1 MRFAFAP
8 ESRPLDGYTIKRA
21 IHRGGFGEVYYA
33 LSDAGKE
40 VALKLLHNN
49 MEVELRGVTQCLN
62 LKHPNLVTIFDIR
75 QDSENEHWIVMEYV
89 GGQSLY
95 DVLGKH
101 PDGMPQKE
109 LRAWLDG
116 MTAGLSFLHDRG
128 LVHRDLKPANIFS
141 DAGVVKIGDV
151 GLSKFISE
159 SRRSA
164 QTQSV
169 GTVYY
174 MAPEVA
180 RGRYGKEVDVY
191 SMGIMLCEMLCG
203 RVPFDGETTAEILMK
218 HLTAEPDLSGL
229 SQSMQKVLTAALEK
243 DPQRRIQSVEELRR
257 QFLQALGGA
266 ESEEKSLAVT
276 PVVENTGQN
285 ANADISSAASG
296 NQQGNRDDEQPSL
309 PAKLVHPAMQFWNE
323 RIPAPAKWVLTGAFL
338 IVLLNYGILRNS
350 RLLIVGG
357 VLGWLAW
364 WFFRSE
370 KASENS
376 ATAAGKS
383 AQPPES
389 AAVRTDAATGSE
401 QTLSGATSRSI
412 PRKMNPP
419 AESRPLL
426 LRNSSPETRRYM
438 TLSQR
443 LIEITSSMSVS
454 MLSVLVVS
462 VALYFAT
469 PLLPSDS
476 DALFFSIATL
486 FAAWAVMIPSRLMEG
501 TGIDPWFRRMIL
513 GVSGAFSG
521 LLSGKMAEFLLLGSS
536 SMLTSAGR
544 GLLAFGPAERLQV
557 LSTED
562 GGPTLAGFVIF
573 PAVLLF
579 IRRWW
584 WQADSFRSHRFRV
597 RSALT
602 TMLVA
607 VLLSRLIA
615 FPTTFAATF
624 ALAISVVVQLS
635 SGWTPMD
642 QRFLGTSHLD
652 VQGRALVRRG
662 HGQTG
667 PQKSKQ

>member
-49 MEVELRGVTQCLN
+49 MEVEIRGVTQCLN

-95 DVLGKH
+95 DVLGKY
-101 PDGMPQKE
+101 PAGMPQKE
-109 LRAWLDG
+109 LLSWLDG

-218 HLTAEPDLSGL
+218 HLTADPDLSGL
-229 SQSMQKVLTAALEK
+229 SQSMQKVLAAALEK
-243 DPQRRIQSVEELRR
+243 DPNRRIQSVEELRS
-257 QFLQALGGA
+257 QFLQALGCPEPAG
-266 ESEEKSLAVT
+266 KSLADTIAVGNPGSNSNSGMPT
-276 PVVENTGQN
+276 AEF
-285 ANADISSAASG
+285 DSSSTKRFD
-296 NQQGNRDDEQPSL
+296 QQPSL
-309 PAKLVHPAMQFWNE
+309 QAKFLDPVIQFLNE
-323 RIPAPAKWVLTGAFL
+323 RIPTPAKWVLNGACL
-338 IVLLNYGILRNS
+338 IALLNYGIRSNS
-350 RLLIVGG
+350 WLQVVGG

-364 WFFRSE
+364 WFFRSA
-370 KASENS
+370 KVSGNS
-376 ATAAGKS
+376 ATSAEKS
-383 AQPPES
+383 AQPRRS
-389 AAVRTDAATGSE
+389 NAVNTETTMSPQPTR
-401 QTLSGATSRSI
+401 SGPARGI
-412 PRKMNPP
+412 PVYVNG
-419 AESRPLL
+419 AGAGRPQL
-426 LRNSSPETRRYM
+426 LRNSSPD
-438 TLSQR
+438 TLRSIPLDQR
-443 LIEITSSMSVS
+443 LINLTSSMSVS
-454 MLSVLVVS
+454 MFSVLVVS

-476 DALFFSIATL
+476 DALFFSIGTL
-486 FAAWAVMIPSRLMEG
+486 FTAWAVMIPSRMMEG

-521 LLSGKMAEFLLLGSS
+521 LLMGKMAEFLMLTNS
-536 SMLTSAGR
+536 SMLTSSGR
-544 GLLAFGPAERLQV
+544 GLLALGPAERLHV
-557 LSTED
+557 LSTEA
-562 GGPTLAGFVIF
+562 GGPTLAGFIVF

-579 IRRWW
+579 ARRWW
-584 WQADSFRSHRFRV
+584 WQADSFRGQRFRIL
-597 RSALT
+597 SAIM
-602 TMLVA
+602 TMLVS
-607 VLLSRLIA
+607 VILSKVIA
-615 FPTTFAATF
+615 FPTAFAATF
-624 ALAISVVVQLS
+624 ALAVSAVVQLS
-635 SGWTPMD
+635 SGWTPQR
-642 QRFLGTSHLD
+642 QRFLGTSDLK
-652 VQGRALVRRG
+652 ARRPDATTLILRDG
-662 HGQTG
+662 
-667 PQKSKQ
+667 KS

>member
-95 DVLGKH
+95 DVLGRY
-101 PDGMPQKE
+101 PTGMPQKE

-116 MTAGLSFLHDRG
+116 MTDGLSFLHDRG

-218 HLTAEPDLSGL
+218 HLTAEPDLTGL
-229 SQSMQKVLTAALEK
+229 SQSMQRVLTAALEK

-266 ESEEKSLAVT
+266 ESDDKSLADAT
-276 PVVENTGQN
+276 AGGNIGAKASADTSSEEFGSSPTTRFDQQSSLQAKFLDPV
-285 ANADISSAASG
+285 I
-296 NQQGNRDDEQPSL
+296 
-309 PAKLVHPAMQFWNE
+309 QFWNE
-323 RIPAPAKWVLTGAFL
+323 RIPTPAKWVLIGAFL
-338 IVLLNYGILRNS
+338 IVLLNSGFLRNS
-350 RLLIVGG
+350 RLLVIGG
-357 VLGWLAW
+357 ILGWLAW

-370 KASENS
+370 QASKNS
-376 ATAAGKS
+376 TTAAGKS

-389 AAVRTDAATGSE
+389 AAVRTDSATSPEPTGSGPARS
-401 QTLSGATSRSI
+401 QLVSMKGAVAGRQELLRSSSPCTRRSI
-412 PRKMNPP
+412 P
-419 AESRPLL
+419 LD
-426 LRNSSPETRRYM
+426 
-438 TLSQR
+438 QR
-443 LIEITSSMSVS
+443 LINLTSSMSVS

-486 FAAWAVMIPSRLMEG
+486 FTAWAVMIPSRLMEG
-501 TGIDPWFRRMIL
+501 TGIDPWFRRLIL
-513 GVSGAFSG
+513 GGFGACSG
-521 LLSGKMAEFLLLGSS
+521 LLMGKMAEFLMLGSS
-536 SMLTSAGR
+536 SMLKSAGR
-544 GLLAFGPAERLQV
+544 GLLALGPAERLHV
-557 LSTED
+557 LWTED
-562 GGPTLAGFVIF
+562 GGPTLAGFVVF
-573 PAVLLF
+573 SAVLLF
-579 IRRWW
+579 VRRWW
-584 WQADSFRSHRFRV
+584 WQADSFRGQRFRI
-597 RSALT
+597 RSAIM
-602 TMLVA
+602 TMVVS
-607 VLLSRLIA
+607 VLLSRVIA
-615 FPTTFAATF
+615 FPTAFAATF
-624 ALAISVVVQLS
+624 ALAVSVVVQLS
-635 SGWTPMD
+635 SGWTPPR
-642 QRFLGTSHLD
+642 QRFLGPTEPE
-652 VQGRALVRRG
+652 ARRRDPNG
-662 HGQTG
+662 SAYRDGKRG
-667 PQKSKQ
+667 GGA

>member
-95 DVLGKH
+95 DVLGKY
-101 PDGMPQKE
+101 PAGMPQKE
-109 LRAWLDG
+109 ILAWLDG

-159 SRRSA
+159 SHRSA

-218 HLTAEPDLSGL
+218 HLTADPDLSGL
-229 SQSMQKVLTAALEK
+229 SQSMQKVLAAALEK
-243 DPQRRIQSVEELRR
+243 DPNRRVQSVEELRR
-257 QFLQALGGA
+257 QFLQALSCPEPA
-266 ESEEKSLAVT
+266 DKSLGDTIAVRNPGSNSNSGIPT
-276 PVVENTGQN
+276 AEF
-285 ANADISSAASG
+285 DSSSTKRFD
-296 NQQGNRDDEQPSL
+296 QQPSL
-309 PAKLVHPAMQFWNE
+309 QAKFLDPVIQFWNE
-323 RIPAPAKWVLTGAFL
+323 RIPTPAKWVITGAFL

-350 RLLIVGG
+350 RLLLVGG
-357 VLGWLAW
+357 VLGWIAW

-370 KASENS
+370 KVSGNPATS
-376 ATAAGKS
+376 AGES
-383 AQPPES
+383 AQPTAS
-389 AAVRTDAATGSE
+389 AAVRTGTTMSSEPTRSGPARGIPMNVKAA
-401 QTLSGATSRSI
+401 GAG
-412 PRKMNPP
+412 
-419 AESRPLL
+419 RPQL
-426 LRNSSPETRRYM
+426 LRNSSPCTRRSIP
-438 TLSQR
+438 LDQR
-443 LIEITSSMSVS
+443 LINLTSSMSVS

-476 DALFFSIATL
+476 DALFFTVATL

-513 GVSGAFSG
+513 GLSGAFSG
-521 LLSGKMAEFLLLGSS
+521 LLMGKMAEFLMLSSS

-544 GLLAFGPAERLQV
+544 GLLALGPAERLRV

-562 GGPTLAGFVIF
+562 GGPTLAGFIVF

-579 IRRWW
+579 VRRWW
-584 WQADSFRSHRFRV
+584 WQADSFRGQRFRIL
-597 RSALT
+597 SAIM
-602 TMLVA
+602 TMLVS
-607 VLLSRLIA
+607 VLLSRVMA
-615 FPTTFAATF
+615 FPTAFAATF
-624 ALAISVVVQLS
+624 ALAVSVVVQLS
-635 SGWTPMD
+635 SGWTPHG
-642 QRFLGTSHLD
+642 QRFLGKSD
-652 VQGRALVRRG
+652 PEARG
-662 HGQTG
+662 HDATRPVSRDG
-667 PQKSKQ
+667 KN